1 MTPWADPG
9 PAAAADTLVLATRND
24 GKLRELARIL
34 GHEVRLAG
42 LDAFPGAPDVPET
55 GATFEENALLKARAT
70 AAYTGLPAVADD
82 SGLCVDAL
90 GGMPGVLSA
99 RWAGAHG
106 DDQANL
112 NLVLAQLADVPEA
125 RLGAHFVC
133 AAALVVPCPGQGT
146 QTPQTSQTPQISLTS
161 LTRQIPQTRQTPQ
174 TSPAPQTPR
183 EWVVTG
189 RVDGRLTRVPRGS
202 GGFGYDPIFVPD
214 GFDVTTAEMTPE
226 AKDAISH
233 RGRAFRALVPF
244 IAGILGEG
252 TIIYS

>member
-1 MTPWADPG
+1 MSAD
-9 PAAAADTLVLATRND
+9 ALVLATRNQ

-34 GHEVRLAG
+34 GQQVRLSG

-55 GATFEENALLKARAT
+55 GTTFEANALLKARAV

-90 GGMPGVLSA
+90 NGMPGVLSA
-99 RWAGAHG
+99 RWAGRHG

-112 NLVLAQLADVPEA
+112 DLILAQIADVPDA
-125 RLGAHFVC
+125 RLGARFVC
-133 AAALVVPCPGQGT
+133 AAALVVPADGD
-146 QTPQTSQTPQISLTS
+146 
-161 LTRQIPQTRQTPQ
+161 
-174 TSPAPQTPR
+174 AR

-189 RVDGRLTRVPRGS
+189 EVEGRLIRVPRGS

-214 GFDVTTAEMTPE
+214 GFALTTAEMTPE

-233 RGRAFRALVPF
+233 RGRAFRALAPF
-244 IAGILGEG
+244 IQGRL
-252 TIIYS
+252 T